1 MAKQNNAKRV
11 NFLLMY
17 RVFDRGARKLY
28 IKVCPVVDGVPE
40 VDKSSLF
47 KAPKY
52 TPSPSWT
59 CTALGTIAPDG
70 TIDSLNTG
78 DIRPV
83 TQWFANSTDYRL
95 KDQLAR
101 DEHRLYAAANKES
114 NLEVIDKT
122 LEPIKRLYNSTNA
135 AGKSALIALVINRL
149 TK

>member
-1 MAKQNNAKRV
+1 MAKPTKAKRV

-17 RVFDRGARKLY
+17 RVFDREGRKLF
-28 IKVCPVVDGVPE
+28 IKVCPVIDGVPE
-40 VDKSSLF
+40 LEKASLF

-59 CTALGTIAPDG
+59 CTGLGTIAPDG
-70 TIDSLNTG
+70 TIDSLSTG

-83 TQWFANSTDYRL
+83 NEWFANSTEYRL

-101 DEHRLYAAANKES
+101 DEHRLYIAASKES
-114 NLEVIDKT
+114 NLEVIDRT
-122 LEPIKRLYNSTNA
+122 LAPIKRLYDTTNA
-135 AGKSALIALVINRL
+135 TGKAALIALVINRL